1 MANGHTAN
9 FSPDGKLIVSA
20 ADNFT
25 VKVFQPNGKLI
36 LSLPGHKNSITEVVF
51 SLDSQLIASTSFD
64 NTARIL
70 RRDETLLQILKGH
83 LDLVLSASLIPTSN

>member
-9 FSPDGKLIVSA
+9 LSRDGKLIVSA
-20 ADNFT
+20 GDNFT
-25 VKVFQPNGKLI
+25 VKVVQSNGKLI
-36 LSLPGHKNSITEVVF
+36 LSLPGHSNSITEVVF